1 MNTHSVVADV
11 GGTNIRLASVDKQ
24 TGELTQIKKYLCAD
38 YASIADV
45 IKLYFAELDGL
56 VKELCIA
63 IACPVDDDLIEMTNH
78 TWTFSQTA
86 LKAALSLDKL
96 YVINDYTAISLAVP
110 FLADDEKVQIGGGSV
125 KAKKAIGICG
135 PGTGLGVGHL
145 INVNDK
151 WISLDG
157 EGGHTSF
164 CPVGEDARAVL
175 NVLAQEMGHVSAE
188 RLLSGQGIENIYRA
202 LCQLEGQTPTLATAA
217 DVSRAG
223 LANDCPIAAR
233 TLAVF
238 CQGLGTFAGNLA
250 LNLACEGGVYI
261 AGGIV
266 PRFIDYFTQSDFRS
280 HFEYKGRF
288 SEYNAGIATFVVLH
302 PDPGLFGA
310 GVFLR
315 QELKLI

>member
-11 GGTNIRLASVDKQ
+11 GGTNIRLATVDKQ
-24 TGELTQIKKYLCAD
+24 TGELGQIKKYLCAD
-38 YASIADV
+38 FATIADV
-45 IKLYFAELDGL
+45 VKLYFAELDGL

-78 TWTFSQTA
+78 TWSFSQSV

-110 FLADDEKVQIGGGSV
+110 FLADDEKVQIGGGTV
-125 KAKKAIGICG
+125 KDKKAIGICG

-145 INVNDK
+145 ININDK

-164 CPVGEDARAVL
+164 APVAEDARQVLAVL
-175 NVLAQEMGHVSAE
+175 AEEMGHVSAE
-188 RLLSGQGIENIYRA
+188 RLLSGQGLENIYRA
-202 LCQLEGQTPTLATAA
+202 LCKLEGQDPALATAA

-233 TLAVF
+233 TLVVF

-266 PRFIDYFTQSDFRS
+266 PRFIDYFKTSEFRAC
-280 HFEYKGRF
+280 FEYKGRF

-310 GVFLR
+310 GVYLR